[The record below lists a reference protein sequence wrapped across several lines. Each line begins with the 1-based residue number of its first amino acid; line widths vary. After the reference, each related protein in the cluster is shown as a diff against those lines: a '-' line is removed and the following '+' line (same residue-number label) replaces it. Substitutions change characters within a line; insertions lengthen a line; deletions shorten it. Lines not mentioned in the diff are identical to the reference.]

1 MPVAQMEQ
9 VIEHVE
15 ETEQAVRMT
24 FTVSAELHDRLMYE
38 SEVSHR
44 TPDEL
49 LDAAL
54 DRYLE
59 DEEDYREASRVLAE
73 VEAGRMK
80 VIPWEEV
87 ERKLDALNAM
97 EG

>member
-15 ETEQAVRMT
+15 ETERPVRMT
-24 FTVSAELHDRLMYE
+24 FSVSAELRDRLMYE
-38 SEVSHR
+38 SEISHR

-87 ERKLDALNAM
+87 KVNLGLED
-97 EG
+97 

>member
-15 ETEQAVRMT
+15 ETKLPVRMT
-24 FTVSAELHDRLMYE
+24 FNVSAELRDRLMYE